1 MKKISFIILSSLFL
15 VVSCSD
21 LNNKFPTEKR
31 YWSIEDY
38 ENVVR
43 ELKYNYKPDEPLPSF
58 DDSETRIIIEKLT
71 EEENF
76 KVVLNDNELGLS
88 HKNENAQR
96 FFDIWRDLNEIYS
109 PMDKKDMYV
118 YEKEFLEIWK
128 FGLQLQQDY
137 FKLGNEQII
146 ENSDNSESVKEVL
159 SSNTQILIN
168 NSIIYLDVIANEK
181 KFTSNS
187 KKIISETITTKFSNL
202 IKNNPKADYYNL
214 SKKIELLS
222 KKIKDPS
229 ILESFDQ
236 LSILIKE
243 VKSKTENE
251 EVE

>member
-43 ELKYNYKPDEPLPSF
+43 ELKYNYKPDEPLPTF

-202 IKNNPKADYYNL
+202 IKDNPKADYSNL
-214 SKKIELLS
+214 SKKIELLN
-222 KKIKDPS
+222 KKIKDLDIKNS
-229 ILESFDQ
+229 LEA
-236 LSILIKE
+236 IGVLINE
-243 VKSKTENE
+243 VNSNTENE

>member
-21 LNNKFPTEKR
+21 INNKFPTEKR

-109 PMDKKDMYV
+109 PMDKKDTYV

-181 KFTSNS
+181 KFTPNS

-202 IKNNPKADYYNL
+202 IKMNPKADYYNL